1 MARNQKGPTLTG
13 TKCLKS
19 LSLSHKLALG
29 PHAQI
34 LFDEM
39 LNAADAQLY
48 ASTIILAATIVD
60 VALHEGE
67 EGDEGLG
74 LAYLTA
80 PERKALDWLRG
91 RRNGLVHYGGVV
103 SGMGKSAADLKAIAD
118 DAERALQSLLPFMET
133 LEKYSWD

>member
-1 MARNQKGPTLTG
+1 MARNQKCPILTA
-13 TKCLKS
+13 TRRLKS
-19 LSLSHKLALG
+19 LSLGHKLALG

-39 LNAADAQLY
+39 LHAADEQLY

-91 RRNGLVHYGGVV
+91 RRNGLVHYKGVI
-103 SGMGKSAADLKAIAD
+103 SGMGKSATDVRAIAD
-118 DAERALQSLLPFMET
+118 DAERALQSLIPLMET
-133 LEKYSWD
+133 LENYR